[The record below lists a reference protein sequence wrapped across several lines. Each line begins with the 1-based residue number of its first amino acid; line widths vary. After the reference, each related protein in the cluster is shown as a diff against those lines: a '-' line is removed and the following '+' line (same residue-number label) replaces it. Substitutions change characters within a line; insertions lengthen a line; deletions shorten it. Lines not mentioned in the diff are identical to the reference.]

1 MNAMNKTNEHIM
13 TACLIVIFLLLTT
26 TLVLLIHQIK

>member
-1 MNAMNKTNEHIM
+1 MTAMYKTNEHIM

-26 TLVLLIHQIK
+26 TLVLLINQIK

>member
-1 MNAMNKTNEHIM
+1 MNKTNDLIM
-13 TACLIVIFLLLTT
+13 TGCLIVIFLLLTT